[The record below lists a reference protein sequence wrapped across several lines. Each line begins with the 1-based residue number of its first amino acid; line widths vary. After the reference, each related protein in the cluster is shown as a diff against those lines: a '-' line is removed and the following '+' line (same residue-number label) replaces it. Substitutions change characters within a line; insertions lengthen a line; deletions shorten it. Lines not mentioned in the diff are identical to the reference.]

1 MFTFARLCIDHMN
14 QGFIVGKKKKICT
27 DYSWLRPK
35 GTDLRQ

>member
-1 MFTFARLCIDHMN
+1 MFILARLSIDHLN
-14 QGFIVGKKKKICT
+14 QGFIVGKKTICT

>member
-1 MFTFARLCIDHMN
+1 MFTFARLSIDHMN
-14 QGFIVGKKKKICT
+14 QGFIVGKKKICP